1 MSEAFVPV
9 DQQAVVNFYVA
20 NKAARVPDVA
30 TQFGLKP
37 TQVSAILALHGVPVR
52 RGNGNLTDE
61 ARAKGADTRSK
72 KALLRRLV
80 SMVEEHGDVE
90 VLSALEHAVTIVQS
104 QSTEEGNV

>member
-9 DQQAVVNFYVA
+9 DQQAVVNFYVN

-30 TQFGLKP
+30 TQFNLKP

-61 ARAKGADTRSK
+61 ARAKGAVTRSQ
-72 KALLRRLV
+72 KALLRHLV
-80 SMVEEHGDVE
+80 SMVEEHGEDV
-90 VLSALEHAVTIVQS
+90 VRATLDNAIAIVNS
-104 QSTEEGNV
+104 QSAEEGNE